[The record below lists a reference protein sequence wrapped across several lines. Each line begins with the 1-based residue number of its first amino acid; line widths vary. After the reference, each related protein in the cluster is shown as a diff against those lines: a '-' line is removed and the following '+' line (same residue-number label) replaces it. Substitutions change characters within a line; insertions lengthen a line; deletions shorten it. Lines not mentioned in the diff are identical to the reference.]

1 MIPIL
6 YDKDETSFTSNG
18 LGRLRD
24 CISCVVTEERNG
36 IYECDFEYPIT
47 GAHYNEIQVG
57 RIIGVT
63 HDESGDIQPFDI
75 VSYTKPID
83 GVVTFHCTHVSYRLS
98 YVTAVTYNINSLAE
112 AFGIFEAIM
121 PEGYPFSFWTDK
133 TSVGYLGCST
143 DIPSSIKSKL
153 GGMQGSIL
161 DSYGGEYE
169 WDVWTVKLWSTR
181 GQVRDFTIRYGVNML
196 DYNEEFSIE
205 GTFSRCFPYWT
216 DGAFVYTIGTVESN
230 GSTVTGRR
238 ECVPLDLSDKFES
251 VPTEADL
258 RQAALA
264 YMDGNNTFNPVQNIH
279 VEFARLQDMGEFEN
293 YQNLLECNLCDTI
306 TVVFPDYNGSAQYKI
321 VKTTWDVLLD
331 RYESMELGDLSVT
344 LAEALGVSSEAEAKN
359 NILNSIYPIGSVYIS
374 TSAVSP
380 ADLFGGTWVQIKGR
394 FLLGTG
400 TPDANSTSYWGSD
413 LTNFSDVTINT
424 PVKEM
429 GGETKHT
436 LSVSEMP
443 SHKHGMGY
451 TGGGANGNYA
461 GIPGTSVEP
470 QNYNNQLFISNTGG
484 GGSHNNMP
492 PYYSVY
498 MWERTA

>member
-6 YDKDETSFTSNG
+6 YDKTETEFTSNG

-24 CISCVVTEERNG
+24 CLSCVVTEERNG

-47 GAHYNEIQVG
+47 GAHYDEIQAG
-57 RIIGVT
+57 RIIGAT

-75 VSYTKPID
+75 VSYTRPVD
-83 GVVTFHCTHVSYRLS
+83 GIVKFHCTHVSYRLS

-133 TSVGYLGCST
+133 TSTGYLGCST

-169 WDVWTVKLWSTR
+169 WDKWTVKLFSVR
-181 GQVRDFTIRYGVNML
+181 GQVRNFAIRYGVNML
-196 DYNEEFSIE
+196 DYNEELSIE

-216 DGAFVYTIGTVESN
+216 DGGTLVYTIGVVDSN
-230 GSTVTGRR
+230 GSTVTGRK

-258 RQAALA
+258 RQAALT
-264 YMDGNNTFNPVQNIH
+264 YMDNNNTFVPVQNIH
-279 VEFARLQDMGEFEN
+279 VEFARLQDLGYEE
-293 YQNLLECNLCDTI
+293 YENLLECNLCDAI
-306 TVVFPDYNGSAQYKI
+306 TVIFPDYNGSAQYKI
-321 VKTTWDVLLD
+321 VKTVWDVLRD

-344 LAEALGVSSEAEAKN
+344 LAEALGVSSEQQAKN

-380 ADLFGGTWVQIKGR
+380 ADLFGGTWQRIQGR
-394 FLLGTG
+394 FLLGA
-400 TPDANSTSYWGSD
+400 DSTYSAGS
-413 LTNFSDVTINT
+413 I
-424 PVKEM
+424 
-429 GGETKHT
+429 GGEETHT
-436 LSVSEMP
+436 LTVDEIPAHAGHLPVNSGSHTGYGDAGGLYLSQGTMATYGTDPRGWDDNGSEMTP
-443 SHKHGMGY
+443 
-451 TGGGANGNYA
+451 TGVDRGGDQA
-461 GIPGTSVEP
+461 
-470 QNYNNQLFISNTGG
+470 
-484 GGSHNNMP
+484 HNNMP
-492 PYYSVY
+492 PYLAVY

>member
-6 YDKDETSFTSNG
+6 YDKTETEFTSNG

-24 CISCVVTEERNG
+24 CIGCVVTEERNG

-47 GAHYNEIQVG
+47 GAHYDKIQVG

-75 VSYTKPID
+75 VSYTRPVD
-83 GVVTFHCTHVSYRLS
+83 GIVKFHCTHVSYRLS
-98 YVTAVTYNINSLAE
+98 YVTAVTFNINSLAE
-112 AFGIFEAIM
+112 AFGIFEAVM

-133 TSVGYLGCST
+133 TSTGYLGCST

-169 WDVWTVKLWSTR
+169 WDKWTVKLFSVR
-181 GQVRDFTIRYGVNML
+181 GQVRNFAIRYGVNML

-258 RQAALA
+258 RQAALT
-264 YMDGNNTFNPVQNIH
+264 YMDNNNTFVPVQNIH
-279 VEFARLQDMGEFEN
+279 VEFARLQDLGYEE
-293 YQNLLECNLCDTI
+293 YENLLECNLCDTI
-306 TVVFPDYNGSAQYKI
+306 TVIFPDYNGSAQYKI
-321 VKTTWDVLLD
+321 VKTVWDVLRD

-344 LAEALGVSSEAEAKN
+344 LAEALGVSSEQQAKN

-380 ADLFGGTWVQIKGR
+380 ADLFGGTWQRIQGR
-394 FLLGTG
+394 FLLGA
-400 TPDANSTSYWGSD
+400 DSTYSAGS
-413 LTNFSDVTINT
+413 T
-424 PVKEM
+424 
-429 GGETKHT
+429 GGEETHILTVDEIPAHAGHLPVNSGSHT
-436 LSVSEMP
+436 GYGDAGGLYLSQGTMATYGTDPRGWDDNGSEMTP
-443 SHKHGMGY
+443 
-451 TGGGANGNYA
+451 TGVDRGGDQA
-461 GIPGTSVEP
+461 
-470 QNYNNQLFISNTGG
+470 
-484 GGSHNNMP
+484 HNNMP
-492 PYYSVY
+492 PYLAVY